1 MITVSAPCP
10 VPRAQMAGQPQQPFV
25 IDIRPPGSPPLCGF
39 SHLMPPGHGLC
50 YGGRL
55 SATALLSTRLR
66 SPYPQPTNSQ
76 PWLGLP
82 RTYRYFLPPGSLNS
96 RSQLSAQPPASADQ
110 VAATQPAWLRN
121 VARQRG
127 EWAAAKFVSLSGS
140 SSASTFPDRAS
151 TFPAIAVSC
160 NLAAIITLIGVASPP
175 FRSVAMGLRPKRAHS
190 RVHVH
195 RARFRVFQCHHGAA
209 SYRAGVG
216 AEVASFLSF
225 FLRGSSRRT
234 GF

>member
-1 MITVSAPCP
+1 
-10 VPRAQMAGQPQQPFV
+10 MAGQSRQPLISLTSCQLAV
-25 IDIRPPGSPPLCGF
+25 VWF
-39 SHLMPPGHGLC
+39 SSSDALHGPGHGLC

-66 SPYPQPTNSQ
+66 SPCPQPTNSQ

-82 RTYRYFLPPGSLNS
+82 RTYLYFLPPGFLNS
-96 RSQLSAQPPASADQ
+96 RSQLSAQPPSFRPIKWPPPSQPGPEMWLGSVASG
-110 VAATQPAWLRN
+110 R
-121 VARQRG
+121 RQNSLPCRG
-127 EWAAAKFVSLSGS
+127 SL
-140 SSASTFPDRAS
+140 SASTFPDRAS
-151 TFPAIAVSC
+151 TCPAIVVSC

-195 RARFRVFQCHHGAA
+195 RARFRVFRCYDGAA

-216 AEVASFLSF
+216 AEVASFFPSF
-225 FLRGSSRRT
+225 CAARRRGP
-234 GF
+234 GFDRFKQVITSYPT